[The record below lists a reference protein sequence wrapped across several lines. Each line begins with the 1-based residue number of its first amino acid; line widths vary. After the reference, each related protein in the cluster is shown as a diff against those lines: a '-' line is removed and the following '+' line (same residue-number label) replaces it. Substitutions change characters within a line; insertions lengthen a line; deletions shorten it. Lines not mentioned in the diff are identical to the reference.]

1 MRVCML
7 VRNLFV
13 RDARVLREAR
23 TLAEAGHEVIV
34 LALRAGDL
42 PEREE
47 RDGILILRA
56 VRAGRLAG
64 PTILGAAGHAAPP
77 GRRRAPAR
85 PAQAVWLRDLVLA
98 RGFTRVARSVK
109 ADVYHAHDLNTLE
122 PAWRAARAHGARLVY
137 DAHELYTEMPGLGA
151 GERERWRRVE
161 RNLIGEADAIV
172 VPSPARGDVLAERY
186 GTERPVVVMNCPPG
200 SAPPDPAASP
210 IAGLRRGSEPLLVY
224 AGGFTTGRG
233 LENLIHATR
242 MLDVGRT
249 VMIGWGPLE
258 AELRAL
264 TERERIGDRIAFYG
278 PIDPDDV
285 VAVVAGADVGLAPYL
300 PVGLNNMLAA
310 PNKLFE
316 YLHAGLAVAASDL
329 PDIRSI
335 VSEHD
340 VGELFDAADP
350 GSIASAVQR
359 LVSPAGRLSDV
370 RARAAAAAGRF
381 TWQAQAKILVAT
393 YERLASVRAAGSRL
407 GR

>member
-23 TLAEAGHEVIV
+23 SLVEAGHEVTV
-34 LALRAGDL
+34 LALGTGDL

-47 RDGILILRA
+47 RDGIHVLRA

-64 PTILGAAGHAAPP
+64 PTILGAAGHAGPP
-77 GRRRAPAR
+77 VGRRVFAR
-85 PAQAVWLRDLVLA
+85 PAQAVWLRDVVLG
-98 RGFTRVARSVK
+98 RGFARAARSVP
-109 ADVYHAHDLNTLE
+109 AEVYHAHDLNTLE
-122 PAWRAARAHGARLVY
+122 PAWRAARAHSARLVF

-161 RNLIGEADAIV
+161 RRLIGEADAVI

-186 GTERPVVVMNCPPG
+186 AIEQPVVVMNCPPG
-200 SAPPDPAASP
+200 STPPDPAASP

-233 LENLIHATR
+233 LENLVLATR
-242 MLDVGRT
+242 MLDAGRT

-264 TERERIGDRIAFYG
+264 VERERVGDRVAFYG

-300 PVGLNNMLAA
+300 PVGLNNLLAA

-329 PDIRSI
+329 PDIRRI
-335 VSEHD
+335 VSEHE

-350 GSIASAVQR
+350 GSIASAVRR
-359 LVSPAGRLSDV
+359 LVSPAGRLSEV
-370 RARAAAAAGRF
+370 RGRAAAAAARF
-381 TWQAQAKILVAT
+381 TWQAQARILVET
-393 YERLASVRAAGSRL
+393 YERIASARPAASRS